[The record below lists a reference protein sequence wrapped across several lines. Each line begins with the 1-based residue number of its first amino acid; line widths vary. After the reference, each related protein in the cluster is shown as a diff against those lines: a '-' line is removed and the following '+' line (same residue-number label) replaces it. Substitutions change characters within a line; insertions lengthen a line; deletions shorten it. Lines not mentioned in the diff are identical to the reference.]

1 MKLTD
6 GSRVAVV
13 GGGPAGSFASYFLRE
28 LASRVDL
35 DIGVD
40 IYEPKDFSVVGPTG
54 CNNCGGI
61 VSESLV
67 QMLAAEG
74 INLPPTVVQRSI
86 DSYVLHTD
94 VGSVAIRDAGS
105 ERRIAAVHR
114 GGGARGASTLRW
126 DSFDGYLLDL
136 ARSKGAHVLAARV
149 DDITWDGDRPRVHVK
164 GEART
169 YDLLVGG
176 VGINSTL
183 LKRFERLGFGYR
195 APKTAKTYVSEYHLG
210 LRDVTQYVGSSMHV
224 FLHHVPRLEFAALI
238 PKGEHVTLCVLGKD
252 IDHELVERLLER
264 PEVRTCFPPRWHRA
278 APACHCAPRI
288 NVGAA
293 RNPFADRIVLVGDS
307 AVTRLYKDGIGAA
320 YRTGKASALTAV
332 FTGIAARDF
341 RAHYWPVCRRLE
353 ADNRFGRV
361 VFGIVGAIRRLP
373 PLRRA
378 VLEMVRREQLGA
390 GENKIMS
397 SLLWDTFTGSA
408 TYKDIFLRGLN
419 VGLLT
424 GLTLESARTISIRR
438 PRHAW

>member
-1 MKLTD
+1 MKLTE
-6 GSRVAVV
+6 GSKVAVV
-13 GGGPAGSFASYFLRE
+13 GGGPGGSFASYFLLE

-35 DIGVD
+35 NIAVD
-40 IYEPKDFSVVGPTG
+40 VYEPKDFSAFGPTG

-74 INLPPTVVQRSI
+74 INLPPTVVQRGI

-94 VGSVAIRDAGS
+94 VGSVAIHDAGA

-114 GGGARGASTLRW
+114 GGGTRGASTHRW

-136 ARSKGAHVLAARV
+136 ARGKGAHVLRTRV
-149 DDITWDGDRPRVHVK
+149 EDVTWDGDRPRVHAK
-164 GEART
+164 GEAQT
-169 YDLLVGG
+169 YDLLVGAVG
-176 VGINSTL
+176 VNSKL
-183 LKRFERLGFGYR
+183 LKLFEGLGFGYR
-195 APKTAKTYVSEYHLG
+195 APKTAKTYVSELHLG
-210 LRDVTQYVGSSMHV
+210 LQEVTQNLGSSMHV
-224 FLHHVPRLEFAALI
+224 FLHHLPRLEFAALI
-238 PKGEHVTLCVLGKD
+238 PKGEHVTVCMLGRE
-252 IDHELVERLLER
+252 IDHELVERLLDR
-264 PEVRTCFPPRWHRA
+264 PEVRACLPPRWVRT

-293 RNPFADRIVLVGDS
+293 RNPFADRVVLVGDS

-332 FTGIAARDF
+332 FNGIAARDF

-353 ADNRFGRV
+353 ADNRFGRL
-361 VFGIVGAIRRLP
+361 VFAIVGAIRRLP

-378 VLEMVRREQLGA
+378 VLEMVRREQFGA
-390 GENKIMS
+390 DENKIMS

-408 TYKDIFLRGLN
+408 PYRDIFLRGLN
-419 VGLLT
+419 AALLAR
-424 GLTLESARTISIRR
+424 LTLESARAISIHR